1 MPKYQAVPKEIR
13 EEILRRLK
21 DGGESAVKLAA
32 EYGISDKTIY
42 HWTVKS
48 TRKINPILELSRLKR
63 ENKALYEMIGVLTVD
78 HNKQKKE
85 F

>member
-1 MPKYQAVPKEIR
+1 MPKYKPVPKEIR
-13 EEILRRLK
+13 DEILRRLK
-21 DGGESAVKLAA
+21 EGESAVNLAA

-63 ENKALYEMIGVLTVD
+63 ENKALYEVIGVLTVER
-78 HNKQKKE
+78 NKQKKE

>member
-1 MPKYQAVPKEIR
+1 MPKYKLVPKEVR
-13 EEILRRLK
+13 DEILRRLK
-21 DGGESAVKLAA
+21 EGESAVKLAA

-63 ENKALYEMIGVLTVD
+63 ENKALYEMIGILTVE
-78 HNKQKKE
+78 HSKEKKE

>member
-1 MPKYQAVPKEIR
+1 MPKYKPVPKDIR
-13 EEILRRLK
+13 DEILRRLK
-21 DGGESAVKLAA
+21 DGESAVKLAT

-63 ENKALYEMIGVLTVD
+63 ENKTLYEMIGYITVEL
-78 HNKQKKE
+78 NKQKKE

>member
-1 MPKYQAVPKEIR
+1 MPKYKPVPKEIR
-13 EEILRRLK
+13 DEILRRLK
-21 DGGESAVKLAA
+21 EGESAVKLAG

-42 HWTVKS
+42 HWAVKS

-63 ENKALYEMIGVLTVD
+63 ENKALYEMIGVLTVERS
-78 HNKQKKE
+78 KEKKE

>member
-1 MPKYQAVPKEIR
+1 MPKYKPVPKEIR
-13 EEILRRLK
+13 DEILRRLK
-21 DGGESAVKLAA
+21 DGESAVKLAT

-48 TRKINPILELSRLKR
+48 TKKINPILELSRLKR
-63 ENKALYEMIGVLTVD
+63 ENKVLYEMIGVLTVER
-78 HNKQKKE
+78 NKQKKE

>member
-1 MPKYQAVPKEIR
+1 MPKYKSVPKEIR
-13 EEILRRLK
+13 DDILRRLK
-21 DGGESAVKLAA
+21 EGESAVKLAG

-63 ENKALYEMIGVLTVD
+63 ENKALYEMIGILTVERS
-78 HNKQKKE
+78 KEKKE

>member
-1 MPKYQAVPKEIR
+1 MPKYKAVPKEIR
-13 EEILRRLK
+13 DDILRRLK
-21 DGGESAVKLAA
+21 DGESAVKLAA

-63 ENKALYEMIGVLTVD
+63 ENKALYEMIGVLTVERS
-78 HNKQKKE
+78 KEKKE

>member
-1 MPKYQAVPKEIR
+1 MPKYKAVPREIR
-13 EEILRRLK
+13 DEILRRLK
-21 DGGESAVKLAA
+21 DGEPAVKLAV

-63 ENKALYEMIGVLTVD
+63 EVKGLHEMIGVLTVERS
-78 HNKQKKE
+78 KQKKE

>member
-1 MPKYQAVPKEIR
+1 MPKYKPVPREIR
-13 EEILRRLK
+13 DEILRRLK
-21 DGGESAVKLAA
+21 EGESAVKLAA

-63 ENKALYEMIGVLTVD
+63 ENKALYEVIGVLTVERS
-78 HNKQKKE
+78 KQKKE

>member
-1 MPKYQAVPKEIR
+1 MPRYKAVPKEIK
-13 EEILRRLK
+13 EEIVRRLK
-21 DGGESAVKLAA
+21 DGEPAVKLAS

-63 ENKALYEMIGVLTVD
+63 ENKALYEMIGVLTVE
-78 HNKQKKE
+78 HSKEKKE

>member
-1 MPKYQAVPKEIR
+1 MPKYKAVPKEIR
-13 EEILRRLK
+13 DDILRRLK
-21 DGGESAVKLAA
+21 DGEPAVNLAA

-63 ENKALYEMIGVLTVD
+63 ENKTLYEMIGYITVEL
-78 HNKQKKE
+78 NKQKKE

>member
-1 MPKYQAVPKEIR
+1 MPKYKPVPKEIR
-13 EEILRRLK
+13 DDILRRLK
-21 DGGESAVKLAA
+21 DGESAVKLAA

-63 ENKALYEMIGVLTVD
+63 EVKGLHEMIGVLTVERS
-78 HNKQKKE
+78 KQKKE

>member
-1 MPKYQAVPKEIR
+1 MPKYKAVPKEIR
-13 EEILRRLK
+13 DEILRRLK
-21 DGGESAVKLAA
+21 DGESAVKLAT

-63 ENKALYEMIGVLTVD
+63 ENKALYEVIGVLTVER
-78 HNKQKKE
+78 NKQKKE

>member
-1 MPKYQAVPKEIR
+1 MPKYKPVPKEIR
-13 EEILRRLK
+13 DDILRRLK
-21 DGGESAVKLAA
+21 DGEPAVKLAA

-48 TRKINPILELSRLKR
+48 TRKVNPILELSRLKR
-63 ENKALYEMIGVLTVD
+63 EVKGLHEMIGVLIVERS
-78 HNKQKKE
+78 KQKKE

>member
-1 MPKYQAVPKEIR
+1 MPKYKPVPKEIR
-13 EEILRRLK
+13 DDILRRLK
-21 DGGESAVKLAA
+21 DGEPAVKLAS

-63 ENKALYEMIGVLTVD
+63 ENKTLYEMIGFLTVERS
-78 HNKQKKE
+78 KEKKE

>member
-1 MPKYQAVPKEIR
+1 MPKYKPVPKEIR
-13 EEILRRLK
+13 DEILRRLK
-21 DGGESAVKLAA
+21 DGESAVKLAA

-48 TRKINPILELSRLKR
+48 TKKINPILELSRLKR
-63 ENKALYEMIGVLTVD
+63 ENKVLYEMIGVLTVERS
-78 HNKQKKE
+78 KQKKE

>member
-1 MPKYQAVPKEIR
+1 MPKYKSVPKEIR
-13 EEILRRLK
+13 DDILRRLK
-21 DGGESAVKLAA
+21 EGESAVKLAG

-63 ENKALYEMIGVLTVD
+63 VNKALYEMIGILTVERS
-78 HNKQKKE
+78 KEKKE

>member
-1 MPKYQAVPKEIR
+1 MPKYKPVPKEIR
-13 EEILRRLK
+13 DEILRRLK
-21 DGGESAVKLAA
+21 DGESAVKLAA

-48 TRKINPILELSRLKR
+48 TRKVNPILELSRLKR
-63 ENKALYEMIGVLTVD
+63 ENKVLYEMIGVLTVER
-78 HNKQKKE
+78 NKQKKE

>member
-1 MPKYQAVPKEIR
+1 MPKYKPVPKEIR
-13 EEILRRLK
+13 DEILRRLK
-21 DGGESAVKLAA
+21 EGESAVKLAA

-63 ENKALYEMIGVLTVD
+63 ENKALYEVIGVLTVERS
-78 HNKQKKE
+78 KQKKE

>member
-1 MPKYQAVPKEIR
+1 MPKYKPVPKEIR
-13 EEILRRLK
+13 DDILRRLK
-21 DGGESAVKLAA
+21 DGESAVKLAS

-63 ENKALYEMIGVLTVD
+63 ENKVLYEMIGVLTVERS
-78 HNKQKKE
+78 KEKKE

>member
-1 MPKYQAVPKEIR
+1 MPKYKPVPKEIR
-13 EEILRRLK
+13 DDILRRLK
-21 DGGESAVKLAA
+21 EGESAVKLAA

-48 TRKINPILELSRLKR
+48 TRKINPVLELSRLKR
-63 ENKALYEMIGVLTVD
+63 ENKALYEVIGVLTIER
-78 HNKQKKE
+78 NKQKKE

>member
-1 MPKYQAVPKEIR
+1 MPKYKPVPKEIR
-13 EEILRRLK
+13 DDILRRLK
-21 DGGESAVKLAA
+21 DGEPAVKLAS

-63 ENKALYEMIGVLTVD
+63 ENKALYEMIGVLTVERS
-78 HNKQKKE
+78 KEKKE

>member
-1 MPKYQAVPKEIR
+1 MPKYKAVPKEIKD
-13 EEILRRLK
+13 EILRRLK
-21 DGGESAVKLAA
+21 DGESAIKLAA

-48 TRKINPILELSRLKR
+48 TRKVNPILELSRLKR
-63 ENKALYEMIGVLTVD
+63 EVKGLHEMIGVLTVERS
-78 HNKQKKE
+78 KQKKE

>member
-1 MPKYQAVPKEIR
+1 MPKYKPVPKEIR
-13 EEILRRLK
+13 DEILRRLK
-21 DGGESAVKLAA
+21 DGESAVKLAV

-48 TRKINPILELSRLKR
+48 TRKVNPILELSRLKR
-63 ENKALYEMIGVLTVD
+63 ENKALYEVIGVLTVER
-78 HNKQKKE
+78 NKQKKE

>member
-1 MPKYQAVPKEIR
+1 MPKYKAVAKEIR
-13 EEILRRLK
+13 DDILRRLK
-21 DGGESAVKLAA
+21 DGESAVKLAS

-63 ENKALYEMIGVLTVD
+63 EIKGLHEMIGVLTVERS
-78 HNKQKKE
+78 KEKKE

>member
-1 MPKYQAVPKEIR
+1 MPKYKPVPKEIR
-13 EEILRRLK
+13 DDILRRLK
-21 DGGESAVKLAA
+21 DGEPAVKLAS

-63 ENKALYEMIGVLTVD
+63 ENKALYEMIGILTVE
-78 HNKQKKE
+78 HSKEKKE

>member
-1 MPKYQAVPKEIR
+1 MPKYKAVPKEIR
-13 EEILRRLK
+13 DEILRRLK
-21 DGGESAVKLAA
+21 EGESAVKLSA

-63 ENKALYEMIGVLTVD
+63 ENKALYETIGFLTVLRS
-78 HNKQKKE
+78 KEKKE

>member
-1 MPKYQAVPKEIR
+1 MPKYKPVPKEIR
-13 EEILRRLK
+13 DDILRRLK
-21 DGGESAVKLAA
+21 DGESAVKLAA

-48 TRKINPILELSRLKR
+48 TRKVNPILELSRLKR
-63 ENKALYEMIGVLTVD
+63 ENKVLYEMIGVLTVER
-78 HNKQKKE
+78 NKQKKE

>member
-1 MPKYQAVPKEIR
+1 MPKYQPVPKEIR
-13 EEILRRLK
+13 DDILRRLK
-21 DGGESAVKLAA
+21 DGESAVKLAS

-48 TRKINPILELSRLKR
+48 TKKINPILELSRLKR
-63 ENKALYEMIGVLTVD
+63 ENKALYEMVGVLTVERS
-78 HNKQKKE
+78 KQKKE

>member
-1 MPKYQAVPKEIR
+1 MPKYKSVPKEIR
-13 EEILRRLK
+13 DDILRRLK
-21 DGGESAVKLAA
+21 DGEPAVKLAS

-63 ENKALYEMIGVLTVD
+63 VNKALYEMIGILTVERS
-78 HNKQKKE
+78 KEKKE

>member
-1 MPKYQAVPKEIR
+1 MPKYKPVPKEIR
-13 EEILRRLK
+13 DEILRRLK
-21 DGGESAVKLAA
+21 DGESAVKLAS

-63 ENKALYEMIGVLTVD
+63 ENKTLYEMIGFITVEL
-78 HNKQKKE
+78 NKQKKE

>member
-1 MPKYQAVPKEIR
+1 MPKYKAVPREIR
-13 EEILRRLK
+13 DEILRRLK
-21 DGGESAVKLAA
+21 DGEPAVKLAT

-48 TRKINPILELSRLKR
+48 TRKINPVLELSRLQR
-63 ENKALYEMIGVLTVD
+63 ENKALYEMIGVLTVERS
-78 HNKQKKE
+78 KQKKE

>member
-1 MPKYQAVPKEIR
+1 MPKYKPAPKEIR
-13 EEILRRLK
+13 DDILRRLK
-21 DGGESAVKLAA
+21 DGEPAVKLAS

-63 ENKALYEMIGVLTVD
+63 ENKALYEMIGILTVE
-78 HNKQKKE
+78 HSKEKKE

>member
-1 MPKYQAVPKEIR
+1 MPKYKPVPKEIR
-13 EEILRRLK
+13 DDILRRLK
-21 DGGESAVKLAA
+21 EGESAVKLAA

-48 TRKINPILELSRLKR
+48 TRKINPNLELSRLKR
-63 ENKALYEMIGVLTVD
+63 ENKALYEMIGYITVEL
-78 HNKQKKE
+78 NKQKKE

>member
-1 MPKYQAVPKEIR
+1 MPKYKPVPKEIR
-13 EEILRRLK
+13 DDILRRLK
-21 DGGESAVKLAA
+21 EGESAVKLAA

-48 TRKINPILELSRLKR
+48 TKKINPILELSRLKR
-63 ENKALYEMIGVLTVD
+63 ENKVLYEMIGVLTVERS
-78 HNKQKKE
+78 KEKKE